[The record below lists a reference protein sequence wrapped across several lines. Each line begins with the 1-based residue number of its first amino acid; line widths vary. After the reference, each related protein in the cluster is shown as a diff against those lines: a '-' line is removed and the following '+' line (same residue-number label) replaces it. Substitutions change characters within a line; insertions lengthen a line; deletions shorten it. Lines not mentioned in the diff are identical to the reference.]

1 MAALASLGV
10 ALLGKGLAGL
20 LSCPR
25 AVRFKFTPLPRHILS
40 CNNLCIA
47 IRRLSLDKPPIIPPK
62 RPLTA
67 YLRYVVEQ
75 QPILINEKPDLTV
88 TERIKC
94 IAQGWRQLTADQKQ
108 PYEIAAN
115 DGRVKYRSEMA
126 AFKAQLTPAQLD
138 ALKEERR
145 HKLAKRSTMRQKR
158 KLTMLGKPKRG
169 RSAFNIF
176 MAEKFEDAK
185 GETSKAKLK
194 NLYDIWLNL
203 SDSQKQMYNQLAEDD
218 KIRYQNEIKSWKE
231 HMIETGHEDVIH
243 TKREQQRAQRSLRAK
258 AEAKSNQTAL
268 QATSRKAEASASK
281 TEAADRRK
289 KKFEE

>member
-1 MAALASLGV
+1 MAALSVASLV
-10 ALLGKGLAGL
+10 KGMAGL

-25 AVRFKFTPLPRHILS
+25 AMS
-40 CNNLCIA
+40 CSNLCVA

-75 QPILINEKPDLTV
+75 QPILINQNPDLTV

-108 PYEIAAN
+108 PYETAAS
-115 DGRVKYRSEMA
+115 DSRVKYRLEMA
-126 AFKAQLTPAQLD
+126 AFKAQLTPTQL
-138 ALKEERR
+138 AVLKEERR

-194 NLYDIWLNL
+194 NLYDMWLNL
-203 SDSQKQMYNQLAEDD
+203 SDAQRQMYSQLAEDD
-218 KIRYQNEIKSWKE
+218 KIRYKNEIKSWNE

-243 TKREQQRAQRSLRAK
+243 TTRKKKR
-258 AEAKSNQTAL
+258 AEKSPQVTAKSNQTAL
-268 QATSRKAEASASK
+268 QATSTKAKASASE
-281 TEAADRRK
+281 TEAAVRRK
-289 KKFEE
+289 KNFEE